1 MSKVLRAMAVLLW
14 CFSAAQAEEPVVE
27 LTLAEDSV
35 AVGQPVVLRLTVL
48 VPSFMPSPP
57 NLPSFETPNLMVRL
71 NGRATS
77 PTSKPVNGETWSGVT
92 RSYTLYPMVAGT
104 FEIPAQEVSVT
115 YRGEG
120 TEDLT
125 SVVTTEPFT
134 LTGLVPEGAERLDP
148 LLVATGLTAT
158 QEITLPE
165 GKIAMGDAVQRN
177 LTVTIK
183 GAPPLFVPPLLGLSE
198 ESALRA
204 YPKEPVL
211 TESVDRGVVSGTRQ
225 EAASYVAI
233 AEGPAELPEITLEWF
248 NITSG
253 QVETIVLEGA
263 QFEVAPGPAAPVSW
277 DRGLILRALASLV
290 ALVALGFALCRYGY
304 PRWQHWWEARK
315 AAKARAAPQMFRQ
328 IEAAAAAQDLSLLL
342 RRIAAFETAHGTLPP
357 SLEFDAA
364 LSRVTAVAYGDT
376 PVPPAETAA
385 RWAALT
391 KALTARKPGQNSVA
405 REAVLPALNPL

>member
-1 MSKVLRAMAVLLW
+1 MSRLLSALAGLVW
-14 CFSAAQAEEPVVE
+14 CLGAAQAADPVVE

-35 AVGQPVVLRLTVL
+35 AVGQPVILRLTVL

-104 FEIPAQEVSVT
+104 FEIPAQEVTVT

-120 TEDLT
+120 SADIT
-125 SVVTTEPFT
+125 SVVATEPFT
-134 LTGLVPEGAERLDP
+134 LTGLVPEGAEGLDP
-148 LLVATGLTAT
+148 LLVATGLSAT

-165 GKIAMGDAVQRN
+165 GEIAVGDAVQRS

-183 GAPPLFVPPLLGLSE
+183 GAPPLFVPPLLGLSG
-198 ESALRA
+198 ESSLRA

-225 EAASYVAI
+225 EAASYIAV
-233 AEGPAELPEITLEWF
+233 AEGPAELPEISLAWF

-253 QVETIVLEGA
+253 QVETVMLEGA
-263 QFEVAPGPAAPVSW
+263 RFEVAPGPAAPIAW
-277 DRGLILRALASLV
+277 DRGLILRGIAASLGII
-290 ALVALGFALCRYGY
+290 ALGFAALRYGY
-304 PRWQHWWEARK
+304 PWWRHWWEARQ
-315 AAKARAAPQMFRQ
+315 AAKARAAPQMFRK
-328 IEAAAAAQDLSLLL
+328 IEAAADAQDLALFL
-342 RRIAAFETAHGTLPP
+342 RQIAAFEATHGPLPLSP
-357 SLEFDAA
+357 AFDAA
-364 LSRVTAVAYGDT
+364 LSGVTAIAYGSA
-376 PVPPAETAA
+376 PMPAAEAATRWATLSKALAA
-385 RWAALT
+385 RRPGKKSEARPAAL
-391 KALTARKPGQNSVA
+391 PV
-405 REAVLPALNPL
+405 LNPL